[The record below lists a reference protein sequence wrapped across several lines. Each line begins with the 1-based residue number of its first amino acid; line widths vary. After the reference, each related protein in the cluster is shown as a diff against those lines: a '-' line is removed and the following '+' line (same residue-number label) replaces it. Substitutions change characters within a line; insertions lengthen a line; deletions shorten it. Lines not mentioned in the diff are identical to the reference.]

1 MNKSKYFKI
10 KVISLLIITPLFADA
25 WHPNINHRP
34 RTLFLSDQIDSI
46 QDRLDEEPYH
56 SLWNNSYGSNQ
67 SIYQNAR
74 RSIELTGNSLDSP
87 RSSFDKRSDDILI
100 FCF

>member
-1 MNKSKYFKI
+1 MMNKSKYFKI
-10 KVISLLIITPLFADA
+10 KFISFLIITPLFADA

-56 SLWNNSYGSNQ
+56 SLWNNSHSSNQ

-74 RSIELTGNSLDSP
+74 RSI
-87 RSSFDKRSDDILI
+87 
-100 FCF
+100 